1 VRQIGNRAGEEN
13 RLSSQSRKPDETPR
27 PAPDPRG
34 SEGAYGARIDAL
46 FREAIRD
53 LDRLKHAG
61 ETAK

>member
-1 VRQIGNRAGEEN
+1 
-13 RLSSQSRKPDETPR
+13 LSSQSRKPDETPR